1 MSTQPTGSPQRKP
14 KPNTYYVRNQAVV
27 VPAGYMAV
35 GQIVGVHGLAGELK
49 VETYTDNPQRFAPGA
64 ELRLGEELEPV
75 TVESARPHKSNLLV
89 HLVEIEGRTAAEELR
104 GLWLYVP
111 ESEGTLEEGAYW
123 IHDIVGLDVV
133 TTEGQ
138 PIGQVIDVFATG
150 ANDVYVVRPLAGV
163 NGGRELLLPAI
174 ADVIQQVDLQQ
185 RVMVIRLLEG
195 LIDQ

>member
-1 MSTQPTGSPQRKP
+1 M
-14 KPNTYYVRNQAVV
+14 
-27 VPAGYMAV
+27 
-35 GQIVGVHGLAGELK
+35 
-49 VETYTDNPQRFAPGA
+49 ETYTDNPQRFAPGA
-64 ELRLGEELEPV
+64 ELRLGEDLEAV

-89 HLVEIEGRTAAEELR
+89 HLAEIEGRTAAEELR

-111 ESEGTLEEGAYW
+111 EAEGTLEEGAYW

-138 PIGQVIDVFATG
+138 AIGQVIDVFATG

-195 LIDQ
+195 LIDR